1 MKKERMVT
9 RTIISTN
16 VQVMCINTETADVTI
31 QNFIATGEHKELDKL
46 LKTLK
51 KSYETDVFK
60 LVAIQSTETIEQ
72 LYGMPESK
80 FIEMSEIL
88 PPRNI

>member
-9 RTIISTN
+9 RTIVSTN
-16 VQVMCINTETADVTI
+16 AQVMCINTETADVSI
-31 QNFIATGEHKELDKL
+31 QNFIATGEHKEFDKL
-46 LKTLK
+46 LKILR
-51 KSYETDVFK
+51 KSHETETFK
-60 LVAIQSTETIEQ
+60 LVAIQSTETVEQ